1 MQKSG
6 KIINIVKNKVYVV
19 TKNNMFVTLKK
30 HAVEPVIGEIY
41 IGEEVKPIALWKYV
55 LYLTC
60 ALVILF
66 LIKQLYLNNKY
77 NYSVIVD
84 MNCSLKL
91 DVNGSNNVTSASGIS
106 SGGYKINELINLKDT
121 SLNQS
126 LHLILD
132 ESIKLKYLTKAHA
145 DDGYKISIFI
155 TSNKHKT
162 PINLTEFEKY
172 AGSHNFDVLIN
183 DNGQAIIN

>member
-55 LYLTC
+55 LSLTC
-60 ALVILF
+60 ALVVLF
-66 LIKQLYLNNKY
+66 LIKQLYINNKY

-84 MNCSLKL
+84 MNCSLKWM
-91 DVNGSNNVTSASGIS
+91 
-106 SGGYKINELINLKDT
+106 
-121 SLNQS
+121 
-126 LHLILD
+126 
-132 ESIKLKYLTKAHA
+132 
-145 DDGYKISIFI
+145 
-155 TSNKHKT
+155 
-162 PINLTEFEKY
+162 
-172 AGSHNFDVLIN
+172 
-183 DNGQAIIN
+183 